1 MPLALKTVLHEW
13 MIPRMGAKTIR
24 GEAYIDNW
32 GSRKV
37 FEKNGFKLVKTV
49 EFEGG
54 RKLKNGQVKDG
65 MCVYAY
71 KA

>member
-1 MPLALKTVLHEW
+1 MPLALKTVLHGW